1 MKDKVF
7 EIACVVACFQETKK
21 EMLDLAFIKNVYPP
35 WFDNIEFLPSIGA
48 SGVLLVA
55 WKSSLFRGEF
65 IFSND
70 YAMYVEFHSQHDS
83 RSWLLTNVYAPLSVR
98 RETSFSKMF
107 KHIQMPEEVDWLILG
122 DFNLI
127 RRLENRNKGGDIMKM
142 FIFNEAISTLGLNE
156 IVLQGRKFISSNK

>member
-1 MKDKVF
+1 MKDKVS

-83 RSWLLTNVYAPLSVR
+83 RSWLLTNVYAPYQSEGKLAFLKCSNTFR
-98 RETSFSKMF
+98 CPRK
-107 KHIQMPEEVDWLILG
+107 LIG
-122 DFNLI
+122 
-127 RRLENRNKGGDIMKM
+127 
-142 FIFNEAISTLGLNE
+142 
-156 IVLQGRKFISSNK
+156 